1 MEAHAAWECVE
12 ARMNWVSFVLL
23 GVIALLTWRAWRNGV
38 IRELVS
44 LGSVILAIP
53 MAGIFYDD
61 VFPKIHPIVDSV
73 PLANLISFLAI
84 FLGVVIGGQVLASLL
99 RGVVAALNL
108 GFMDQAAGAAF
119 GFLKGV
125 LLCQAVLI
133 ALVAFPKPDL
143 REDIDDSRVAQGLL
157 DAAPAVLAILP
168 KTFDRAIDAFTGG
181 AKAIQEQIGGTPTPT
196 R

>member
-1 MEAHAAWECVE
+1 
-12 ARMNWVSFVLL
+12 MNWVSFVLL
-23 GVIALLTWRAWRNGV
+23 GVIALLTWRAWMNGV

-61 VFPKIHPIVDSV
+61 MFPKIHPIVDSV
-73 PLANLISFLAI
+73 PLANLVSFLAI
-84 FLGVVIGGQVLASLL
+84 FLGVVIGGQVVATLL

-108 GFMDQAAGAAF
+108 GLADQAAGAAF

-143 REDIDDSRVAQGLL
+143 REDIDQSSVAQGLL

-168 KTFDRAIDAFTGG
+168 RTFDRAIDGFMDG
-181 AKAIQEQIGGTPTPT
+181 ARTLDKTIGGTPTPSPTST

>member
-1 MEAHAAWECVE
+1 
-12 ARMNWVSFVLL
+12 MNWVSFVLL

-61 VFPKIHPIVDSV
+61 MFPKIHPIVDSV
-73 PLANLISFLAI
+73 PLANLVAFLAI
-84 FLGVVIGGQVLASLL
+84 FLGVVIGGQVIATLL
-99 RGVVAALNL
+99 RSVVAALNL
-108 GFMDQAAGAAF
+108 GLADQAAGAVF

-125 LLCQAVLI
+125 LLCQAILI
-133 ALVAFPKPDL
+133 ALVAFPKPDI
-143 REDIDDSRVAQGLL
+143 REDIDQSTAAQGLL
-157 DAAPAVLAILP
+157 DTAPAVLAILP
-168 KTFDRAIDAFTGG
+168 TTFDHAIDAFMGG
-181 AKAIQEQIGGTPTPT
+181 AHTLDGIIGPSPTPAATPT